1 MEADSHFRDGGFDLS
16 GDASC
21 DLCES
26 IMARY
31 KNSTQEDH
39 QHLCAVAGAI
49 SQELRE
55 QKLPLSPI
63 SYFAASV
70 SSLERLADGPSALQ
84 LGDPAVA
91 ALLNLLSVSISRI
104 SPAVLKNKGLSAAEV
119 VVRVLGPSLQ
129 SPAAVKAGL
138 KCVSQLLVA
147 ADKVDWASMT
157 RPYNFLLTHVTDQR
171 PKVRRQA
178 HVSLQNL
185 LQSFHASTM
194 IVPASEGITNI
205 FERSLLL
212 ASGSKATG
220 TIAHDGTKGAMEVL
234 YILNS
239 LRDCLP
245 LMPSKASSN
254 IVKYFKT
261 LIELRQ
267 PIVTRNVMNI
277 LSALCTSPT
286 SEVVAE
292 VLQELLCSLAL
303 SVAAE
308 QKSVEDIVLT
318 ARVIHVVTKKV
329 YSLDRDIIVVKLP
342 TIFNALGEVLAG
354 KHAEAVF
361 AAADA
366 LKDLIEICVD
376 EVLVKQGVGQI
387 QMDMNGGTR
396 KSAPTT
402 VEKICASLQGLI
414 GYQYAAVWD
423 LSFQILSVMFDKLG
437 ESSFYLTEGIMKNL
451 ADIEKLSDAELS
463 HRKELHKCL
472 GSALGAMGPENFL
485 GILPLKLE
493 MEDLSQVDVWLLPI
507 LKQHTVGSRLS
518 FYVRTILNS
527 ALTLKRKSE
536 MLEKDGRVVS
546 SRNMA
551 GLVYSL
557 WSLLPGFCNYPLDTA
572 HSFGSLAKPLLEALH
587 REPELR
593 GLICSSLQILIQQ
606 NKAAASGN
614 DNHLDS
620 ELKETSLSTQ
630 RARSHYTPEVAAGNL
645 EVLGSF
651 CPNFLSALFK
661 IFEESSEDNGGW
673 LQSTIGEM
681 ASISEKKVVK
691 RFFKATMVKLLKV
704 TQKASEQGQSAESKS
719 MQIDDSAG
727 NDSADIIRARLL
739 DLGVSLLPALDAES
753 IDLLYSAIKPALQ
766 DKSGLVQKKAY
777 KVLSLML
784 RSDFLLGNAD
794 EVLKLMIQVLP
805 DCHFSAKRH
814 RLESLY
820 TLIVHFSKDYSE
832 QKRRDIISSFLT
844 EIILSLKET
853 NKKTR
858 NRAYELLVKIG
869 HAYGDAEHGG
879 TRDNLLHFFNMVVG
893 CLGGKTPQMISATV
907 KGLARLAYEF
917 SDLVTAVSNLLPSA
931 FLLLQSKNRE
941 IIKADLGLMKVLV
954 AKLQADGLQMHLK
967 SMVEGLLNWKDDT
980 KNHFKAKVKFLMEM
994 LVRKCGIDAVRAV
1007 MPEEHMKLL
1016 NNIRK
1021 TKERKER
1028 SQAAMSED
1036 GRSFRSKATTGRL
1049 SRWSHTNIFSDVGD
1063 DGDGSVDETM
1073 GGRTAAS
1080 RRSSKAGSGAMSKA
1094 VSSRFGRARR
1104 SGKMLSQ
1111 GSLDQSESDDPLD
1124 LLDQQKTTSVLRS
1137 LKSKKRK
1144 AESDDEPEFTPDGR
1158 LVIKTED
1165 KPRKQQDPEPDSADE
1180 MDVKSQ
1186 KSRQSSKSKSS
1197 RAKRQKSNSGW
1208 AYTGNEYGSRKAAGD
1223 VKKKDKLEPYAYW
1236 PLDRKMLN
1244 RREERKA
1251 AAKRGLASV
1260 TKLTKKL
1267 EGKSVASALKG
1278 AALRPKKKKGQK
1290 GKKKRMT
1297 ASDRQ
1302 ISM

>member
-1 MEADSHFRDGGFDLS
+1 MDLNAMEANDQYEDDGFCLS

-31 KNSTQEDH
+31 KNSFQEDH

-63 SYFAASV
+63 SYFGAVV
-70 SSLERLADGPSALQ
+70 SSLERLAGGPSTLQ
-84 LGDPAVA
+84 SGDPAVA

-104 SPAVLKNKGLSAAEV
+104 SPAVLKSKGLSVAEV
-119 VVRVLGPSLQ
+119 VVRVLGSSLQ

-147 ADKVDWASMT
+147 ADKVDWAGMA
-157 RPYNFLLTHVTDQR
+157 RPYGFLLTHVTDQR

-178 HVSLQNL
+178 HVSLRNCL
-185 LQSFHASTM
+185 HGFHASTM
-194 IVPASEGITNI
+194 IVPASEGIANI

-212 ASGSKATG
+212 ASGSKSSG
-220 TIAHDGTKGAMEVL
+220 TTAPDGTKGAVEVL
-234 YILNS
+234 YILNA
-239 LRDCLP
+239 LKDCVP
-245 LMPSKASSN
+245 LMSSKASSN

-261 LIELRQ
+261 LIELGQ
-267 PIVTRNVMNI
+267 PIVTRNIMNI
-277 LSALCTSPT
+277 LYALCTSPT
-286 SEVVAE
+286 AEVVAE
-292 VLQELLCSLAL
+292 VLQDLLCSLAL
-303 SVAAE
+303 SVSAE
-308 QKSVEDIVLT
+308 GKSAEDIIFRS
-318 ARVIHVVTKKV
+318 RVIHVVTKKV
-329 YSLDRDIIVVKLP
+329 YSLNRDVCVVKLP
-342 TIFNALGEVLAG
+342 TIFNALGEVLAC

-361 AAADA
+361 AAVDA
-366 LKDLIEICVD
+366 LKDLIETCVD
-376 EVLVKQGVGQI
+376 EVLIKQGVGQL

-402 VEKICASLQGLI
+402 IERICASLEGFI
-414 GYQYAAVWD
+414 GYQYIAVWD
-423 LSFQILSVMFDKLG
+423 LSFQILS
-437 ESSFYLTEGIMKNL
+437 
-451 ADIEKLSDAELS
+451 
-463 HRKELHKCL
+463 LHKCL

-485 GILPLKLE
+485 SILPLKFNV
-493 MEDLSQVDVWLLPI
+493 EDPSQVDVWLLPI
-507 LKQHTVGSRLS
+507 LKQHTVGGRLS
-518 FYVRTILNS
+518 FYIHTILNS
-527 ALTLKRKSE
+527 ALTLKQKSE

-551 GLVYSL
+551 GLVYSF
-557 WSLLPGFCNYPLDTA
+557 WSLLPSFCNYPMDTA
-572 HSFGSLAKPLLEALH
+572 HSFGSLAKPLLEALN

-614 DNHLDS
+614 TNHLDS
-620 ELKETSLSTQ
+620 ELQEISVSTQ
-630 RARSHYTPEVAAGNL
+630 RVRSHYTPEVAAGNL

-651 CPNFLSALFK
+651 CQNFLSVLFK
-661 IFEESSEDNGGW
+661 IFEESPEDDGGW

-681 ASISEKKVVK
+681 ASISDKKVVK

-704 TQKASEQGQSAESKS
+704 TQKAGEQGHSTESNS

-727 NDSADIIRARLL
+727 NDGADLARARLL
-739 DLGVSLLPALDAES
+739 DLGASLLPALDAES
-753 IDLLYSAIKPALQ
+753 VDLLYLAIKPALQ
-766 DKSGLVQKKAY
+766 DKSSLVQKKAY
-777 KVLSLML
+777 KVLSLIL
-784 RSDFLLGNAD
+784 RQSEEFLLRNAD

-820 TLIVHFSKDYSE
+820 SLIVHFSKDSSE
-832 QKRRDIISSFLT
+832 QKRRDIIGSFLT

-853 NKKTR
+853 NIKTR
-858 NRAYELLVKIG
+858 NRAYDLLVKIG

-879 TRDNLLHFFNMVVG
+879 TRDNLLQFFNMVVG
-893 CLGGKTPQMISATV
+893 CLGGKTPQMISAAV

-941 IIKADLGLMKVLV
+941 IIKVRPPRYIFRCACTAFTFLLNAVAVLLTCYVQADLGLMKVLV
-954 AKLQADGLQMHLK
+954 AKLQADGLQVHLK

-980 KNHFKAKVKFLMEM
+980 KNHFKAKVKFLLEM

-1028 SQAAMSED
+1028 SQAAKSED
-1036 GRSFRSKATTGRL
+1036 GTKSFRSRATTERL

-1063 DGDGSVDETM
+1063 GDGSDDETM
-1073 GGRTAAS
+1073 GRRTAAS
-1080 RRSSKAGSGAMSKA
+1080 RRSSKAASGAMSKT
-1094 VSSRFGRARR
+1094 VSSRSGRARR
-1104 SGKMLSQ
+1104 SGKMLPQ
-1111 GSLDQSESDDPLD
+1111 DSLDRSESDDPLN

-1137 LKSKKRK
+1137 LKNRKRK
-1144 AESDDEPEFTPDGR
+1144 AESDDEPEFTADGR
-1158 LVIKTED
+1158 LMIQTED
-1165 KPRKQQDPEPDSADE
+1165 KPRKQKEPEADSDDE

-1186 KSRQSSKSKSS
+1186 KSRQSSKSKSAQ
-1197 RAKRQKSNSGW
+1197 AKRQKSSSGW
-1208 AYTGNEYGSRKAAGD
+1208 AYTGSEYGTRKAAGD
-1223 VKKKDKLEPYAYW
+1223 VNKKDRLEPYAYW

-1244 RREERKA
+1244 RREERKSA
-1251 AAKRGLASV
+1251 ARRGLASV

-1278 AALRPKKKKGQK
+1278 TTLRPKKKKGQK
-1290 GKKKRMT
+1290 GKTGKKR
-1297 ASDRQ
+1297 
-1302 ISM
+1302 